1 MASPGRK
8 LQAIDT
14 YVAGFKSHIQEKRK

>member
-8 LQAIDT
+8 LQAIDS
-14 YVAGFKSHIQEKRK
+14 YIAGFKSHIQEKRK